1 MQSLIPIFAP
11 KNKRNMEQV
20 IQLINEMS
28 PYLLLGFL
36 IAGIMHAFIPGSF
49 YTRYLSRKTFRSVIY
64 AALLGI
70 PLPLCSCGVI
80 PTAMSL
86 RREGASKGAVV
97 SFLIAT
103 PQTGI
108 DSIFAT
114 YSIMGLPF
122 ALVRPIAALV
132 TAVMGGAL
140 VNFGDRSSSADT
152 QENASQPSPG
162 SKTIA
167 HRIKEALQYGFVEMM
182 ADIGKWLVLG
192 LIIAGLITVFVPESM
207 FAAFKDN
214 TLMSMLLVLCISIP
228 MYLCATGSI
237 PIAVALMLKGLTPG
251 AALVLLMAGP
261 ASNAASILVI
271 NKVLGRKTLC
281 LYLISI
287 ICGAIAFGYGIDYL
301 MPREWFAPSIIRTA
315 EGCTHSSPFQWT
327 CTILLTILL
336 LNILRMKLMHGNT
349 CSCEHH
355 HDHCHTGHCH
365 TDGTTTLSFT
375 IKGMNCTHCRTNAE
389 KALYSCTGVEHVNI
403 DLQSGNA
410 QVTGHDLDV
419 QAMDEALKSIGF
431 EMHGNT
437 PPSSPA
443 S

>member
-1 MQSLIPIFAP
+1 
-11 KNKRNMEQV
+11 
-20 IQLINEMS
+20 MS

-49 YTRYLSRKTFRSVIY
+49 YSRYLSRKTFRSVIY

-140 VNFGDRSSSADT
+140 VNSGDRSSSADT

-315 EGCTHSSPFQWT
+315 EGCTHSSPLQWT

-336 LNILRMKLMHGNT
+336 LNILRMKLTHSNT

-365 TDGTTTLSFT
+365 TDGTTTVSFT

-419 QAMDEALKSIGF
+419 QAMDQALKSIGF

-437 PPSSPA
+437 PPSSPI